1 MPDSDANMRK
11 FRTTRWSMV
20 LRARGEGP
28 DASRALDDFCQDY
41 WFPLYAWCRRKGLPA
56 SDAEDMVQ
64 GFFQKVIEKRLLDHA
79 DAERGK
85 LRTYLL
91 TILNRHIND
100 ERKKDLA
107 ERRGGGKVI
116 SFDAEEAENFYAD
129 QQIEGESDEHLYDR
143 QWALTMLNHAV
154 AKLELSYADRGKGD
168 QFEAMRRF
176 LNEEGSAEEY
186 AKAAEPLKMT
196 EGSFKIA
203 VHRMR
208 TKFRELLRAE
218 VTIGQPEGFDADEEI
233 EYLAQVLRNLH

>member
-1 MPDSDANMRK
+1 MPESDANMRK
-11 FRTTRWSMV
+11 FRATRWSMV

-28 DASRALDDFCQDY
+28 EASRALEDFCQDY
-41 WFPLYAWCRRKGLPA
+41 WFPLYAWCRRKGLSA

-79 DAERGK
+79 DVQRGK

-100 ERKKDLA
+100 ERKRDLA

-116 SFDAEEAENFYAD
+116 SFDGEEAENFYAD

-154 AKLELSYADRGKGD
+154 AKLEIYYTDRGKSE
-168 QFEAMRRF
+168 QFDAMRRF

-186 AKAAEPLKMT
+186 VKVGKQLKMT
-196 EGSFKIA
+196 EGSLKIA

-208 TKFRELLRAE
+208 TKFRELLRTE
-218 VTIGQPEGFDADEEI
+218 VSIGQPEGVDVDEEI
-233 EYLAQVLRNLH
+233 DYLAQVLRSLH